1 MTGSTDMCKGK
12 FTIQT
17 LKCGNTNCGGKKTKK
32 KKNKNKNRKLSF
44 YKKSGKVGAVHQNVI
59 NKIQD
64 KLDFPDGISGK

>member
-1 MTGSTDMCKGK
+1 MCKGK

-17 LKCGNTNCGGKKTKK
+17 LERGNTNCGGKKTKK
-32 KKNKNKNRKLSF
+32 TETKLSF
-44 YKKSGKVGAVHQNVI
+44 QKRSGRVGAVHQNVI

>member
-32 KKNKNKNRKLSF
+32 KKQKQKQK
-44 YKKSGKVGAVHQNVI
+44 A
-59 NKIQD
+59 
-64 KLDFPDGISGK
+64 

>member
-32 KKNKNKNRKLSF
+32 KKTKTESLAFIKR
-44 YKKSGKVGAVHQNVI
+44 VGRWGQCI
-59 NKIQD
+59 KM
-64 KLDFPDGISGK
+64 